1 MKSIQIKIAL
11 LLVTMS
17 AFMTSCTK
25 DSDAQVNVPAT
36 TLFADNFDDSDI
48 ANADKGWSTI
58 AEVGTKNWKQ
68 GIYSGNGY
76 ASFGTYLGNVET
88 SVSWL
93 ISKGFDMDAQVG
105 EKLFFQTCTD
115 GYVRSLDNSLELYVS
130 SDYDGTNFTTASWQK
145 VQATFAGPDSTKYVY
160 VNSGIIDLSSYKGT
174 IHFAFKAKGNKTPTG
189 GLTGG
194 YQIDNVRLFY

>member
-58 AEVGTKNWKQ
+58 AEVGTKNWAQ

-76 ASFGTYLGNVET
+76 ATFSSYQSGEPVNVA
-88 SVSWL
+88 WL
-93 ISKGFDMDAQVG
+93 ISKSFNMDAQSG

-115 GYVRSLDNSLELYVS
+115 GHVKNMDNSVELYVS
-130 SDYDGTNFTTASWQK
+130 ADYDGTNFTTASWQK
-145 VQATFAGPDSTKYVY
+145 VPAIFAGPDSTKYQY

-174 IHFAFKAKGNKTPTG
+174 IHFAFKMRGTTS
-189 GLTGG
+189 LTGG